1 MKNNNIRGMKKNISL
16 WKKIKLFNSYKKIV
30 KDSKKELESKFN
42 LRIDGAHRM
51 YTVLNIPEELIGEE
65 YSLRKS
71 DIDKISENFIT
82 EYGMEL
88 KKFLDTKGLTELY
101 EYYDGFMRTFVQVY
115 AISIIIKSGQLSLNT
130 SNIAFTIST
139 KLVSLIPLIGE
150 NISSTTELIWDY
162 IQSIEMINKAVTI

>member
-1 MKNNNIRGMKKNISL
+1 
-16 WKKIKLFNSYKKIV
+16 
-30 KDSKKELESKFN
+30 
-42 LRIDGAHRM
+42 M

-101 EYYDGFMRTFVQVY
+101 EYYEIKKVDKYSYLLVYGFSQFQSNKYYNNLYWKVIPASVIT
-115 AISIIIKSGQLSLNT
+115 ITSLL
-130 SNIAFTIST
+130 FF
-139 KLVSLIPLIGE
+139 LFL
-150 NISSTTELIWDY
+150 
-162 IQSIEMINKAVTI
+162 

>member
-1 MKNNNIRGMKKNISL
+1 MKKNISL

-71 DIDKISENFIT
+71 DIDKISDNFIT

-101 EYYDGFMRTFVQVY
+101 EYYEIKKVDKYSYLLVYGFSQFQSNKYYNNLYWKVIPASVIT
-115 AISIIIKSGQLSLNT
+115 ITSLL
-130 SNIAFTIST
+130 FF
-139 KLVSLIPLIGE
+139 LFL
-150 NISSTTELIWDY
+150 
-162 IQSIEMINKAVTI
+162 

>member
-1 MKNNNIRGMKKNISL
+1 MKKNISL

-101 EYYDGFMRTFVQVY
+101 EYYEIKKVDKYSYLLVYGFSQFQ
-115 AISIIIKSGQLSLNT
+115 
-130 SNIAFTIST
+130 ST
-139 KLVSLIPLIGE
+139 KYYNNLYWKVIPASVITITSLLFF
-150 NISSTTELIWDY
+150 LFL
-162 IQSIEMINKAVTI
+162 

>member
-101 EYYDGFMRTFVQVY
+101 EYYEIKKVDKYSYLLVYGFSQFQSNKYYNNLYWKVIPASVIT
-115 AISIIIKSGQLSLNT
+115 ITSLL
-130 SNIAFTIST
+130 FF
-139 KLVSLIPLIGE
+139 LFL
-150 NISSTTELIWDY
+150 
-162 IQSIEMINKAVTI
+162 

>member
-1 MKNNNIRGMKKNISL
+1 MKNKNIRGMKKNISL

-101 EYYDGFMRTFVQVY
+101 EYYEIKKVDKYSYLLVYGFSQFQSNKYYNNLYWKVIPASVIT
-115 AISIIIKSGQLSLNT
+115 ITSLL
-130 SNIAFTIST
+130 FF
-139 KLVSLIPLIGE
+139 LFL
-150 NISSTTELIWDY
+150 
-162 IQSIEMINKAVTI
+162 

>member
-82 EYGMEL
+82 EYGIEL

-101 EYYDGFMRTFVQVY
+101 EYYEIKKVDKYSYLLVYGFSQFQSNKYYNNLYWKVIPASVIT
-115 AISIIIKSGQLSLNT
+115 ITSLL
-130 SNIAFTIST
+130 FF
-139 KLVSLIPLIGE
+139 LFL
-150 NISSTTELIWDY
+150 
-162 IQSIEMINKAVTI
+162 

>member
-1 MKNNNIRGMKKNISL
+1 MKKNISL

-101 EYYDGFMRTFVQVY
+101 EYYEIKKVDKYSYLLVYGFSQFQSNKYYNNLYWKVIPASVIT
-115 AISIIIKSGQLSLNT
+115 ITSLL
-130 SNIAFTIST
+130 FF
-139 KLVSLIPLIGE
+139 LFL
-150 NISSTTELIWDY
+150 
-162 IQSIEMINKAVTI
+162 

>member
-101 EYYDGFMRTFVQVY
+101 EYYEIKKVDKYSYLLVYGFSQFQRNKYYNNLYWKVIPASVIT
-115 AISIIIKSGQLSLNT
+115 ITSLL
-130 SNIAFTIST
+130 FF
-139 KLVSLIPLIGE
+139 LFL
-150 NISSTTELIWDY
+150 
-162 IQSIEMINKAVTI
+162 